1 MRPLFTPANV
11 LVRPGSPWLISL
23 LYQMERGGSP
33 AATTNGLSRWWD
45 PAGNDQHARSCRRRA
60 HWCRPSSPLHGWS
73 PPPIIADHSS
83 AFWNLA
89 QSLLAPV
96 PPARRP
102 QRDGPARAFHAPRV
116 RVSRRG
122 RSAQRPSC
130 AACGSPV
137 RCAAPGLPG
146 LRPAWPAAG
155 LPRECR
161 TMDRPMR
168 PCVWAPSF
176 VRPHRRSF
184 TLAPHHVHGLVVARR
199 TTTISLGLWLCWP
212 RGSSAWES
220 GDTDLPLSGKA
231 RPADARRG
239 AKDPRMR
246 HTASTVLGSTSR
258 PHAELCGLRRLQR
271 SHAREVGG

>member
-1 MRPLFTPANV
+1 MALRGRIDVTVTTPSPNLHRPASQHCRRETRAPKCPPFHASPLHSCQCPRRAR
-11 LVRPGSPWLISL
+11 LPWLFFL

-73 PPPIIADHSS
+73 PSPIIADHSP

-102 QRDGPARAFHAPRV
+102 QRDGPARACHAPRV
-116 RVSRRG
+116 RVPRRG

-146 LRPAWPAAG
+146 LRAA
-155 LPRECR
+155 
-161 TMDRPMR
+161 
-168 PCVWAPSF
+168 S
-176 VRPHRRSF
+176 
-184 TLAPHHVHGLVVARR
+184 
-199 TTTISLGLWLCWP
+199 
-212 RGSSAWES
+212 RGS
-220 GDTDLPLSGKA
+220 
-231 RPADARRG
+231 
-239 AKDPRMR
+239 
-246 HTASTVLGSTSR
+246 
-258 PHAELCGLRRLQR
+258 AEQ
-271 SHAREVGG
+271 